1 MAQSALWHH
10 GAVGKWQ
17 GWRED
22 GPTRCEHWNCYLGI
36 HFASRRI
43 TAERFASE
51 AVMMSHNYFQ
61 YVDAWSPSED
71 EVVTARLDIQ
81 NPLVLDQEK
90 QLDALA
96 LAIALDTRL
105 IDLEWVGE
113 WATKHY
119 ASFGWPLASLPS
131 MLALLA
137 AQLRDGRLALPTDL
151 PAKLL
156 KELSCSVP
164 GQQEMAK
171 SLLDAL
177 RARGHDGIIY
187 GNVLEGSSSISPY
200 EPTAICF
207 SHDQMEVVSV
217 EPHSVQPILA

>member
-1 MAQSALWHH
+1 MAQSALWYH
-10 GAVGKWQ
+10 GAVGTWQ

-36 HFASRRI
+36 HFASKRI

-51 AVMMSHNYFQ
+51 AAMMSHDYFQ
-61 YVDAWSPSED
+61 YVDSWRPSAG

-96 LAIALDTRL
+96 LAVALNTRL

-113 WATKHY
+113 WADRHHL
-119 ASFGWPLASLPS
+119 AFDWPLASLPS

-137 AQLRDGRLALPTDL
+137 AQCRDGGLVLPTDL

-156 KELSCSVP
+156 KELSSSVP
-164 GQQEMAK
+164 SRQEMAQ
-171 SLLDAL
+171 SLLDSL

-200 EPTAICF
+200 EPTATCF
-207 SHDQMEVVSV
+207 SHDQMEVLLV